1 MYQPFQ
7 SLVQPDPSVTN
18 SYNQGER
25 FERGIKN
32 TEGMCDLTVYT
43 VFNYLHFSGKSRLR
57 GPIPADPG
65 YGHEVRPF
73 RYIRLFIRI

>member
-32 TEGMCDLTVYT
+32 TEG
-43 VFNYLHFSGKSRLR
+43 KSRLR

-73 RYIRLFIRI
+73 RIFLI